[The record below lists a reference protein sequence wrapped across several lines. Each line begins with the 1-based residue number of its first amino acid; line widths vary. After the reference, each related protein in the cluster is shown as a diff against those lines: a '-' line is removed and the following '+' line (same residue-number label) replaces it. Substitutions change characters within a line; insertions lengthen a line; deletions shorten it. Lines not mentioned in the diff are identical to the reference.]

1 MQHEKLVANLVLLN
15 VDGVECRYGSIKVLE
30 DVNLSVKGG
39 DFVGILGPNG
49 SGKTTLLKSI
59 SRILKPHK
67 GTILLNEAD
76 IYALKS
82 VEVAKQM
89 AVVPQDTSIGFNFAA
104 LDIVLMGRNPHMK
117 RFQMESEK
125 DMAVARKVMNLT
137 NTWHLAERP
146 INELSGGEKQ
156 RVIIARALAQE
167 PKILLLDEPL
177 THLDIINQLEI
188 MDLVKELCVK
198 EKMIVLA
205 VFHDFNLAARYCNTA
220 IMITKGTIFA
230 AGNLTE
236 VLTSENIKSVFHVDA
251 IVKKHLV
258 TNSIFVIPLSP
269 QKPSP
274 TRKCAIHLI
283 CGAGTGTALMKVL
296 LDDGYSVTAGVLNVL
311 DTDFETAQ
319 FLKIPVTTE
328 APFSPITEKTHNA
341 NLAMISRASTIVLTS
356 VPFGHG
362 NLQNLQ
368 AAIEALEIGIPV
380 FVVDEVPI
388 ESRDFT
394 HGTAKALFAELKRK
408 GAVFVKDQDELLS
421 LLNVSEEKLGLA
433 KEEKAKIFDHL
444 KPEGSH
450 KESDITAKHEKT
462 EGGTES
468 K

>member
-1 MQHEKLVANLVLLN
+1 MQPEGMVTSLVLLN

-30 DVNLSVKGG
+30 DVNLRVEGG

-76 IYALKS
+76 IYSLKS
-82 VEVAKQM
+82 VDVAKQM

-117 RFQMESEK
+117 RFQMESET

-137 NTWHLAERP
+137 NIWHLAERP

-198 EKMIVLA
+198 EKLIVLA
-205 VFHDFNLAARYCNTA
+205 VFHDFNLAARYCNSA
-220 IMITKGTIFA
+220 MMLKNNRVFA
-230 AGNLTE
+230 AGSLTD
-236 VLTSENIKSVFHVDA
+236 VLTSENIKNVFHVDA

-269 QKPSP
+269 QKSLPS
-274 TRKCAIHLI
+274 RKCSIHLI
-283 CGAGTGTALMKVL
+283 CGAGTGTTLMKVL
-296 LDDGYSVTAGVLNVL
+296 MDEGYSVTAGVLNVL
-311 DTDFETAQ
+311 DTDFETTQ
-319 FLKIPVTTE
+319 FLKIPVTSE
-328 APFSPITEKTHNA
+328 APFSPITEKTHKA
-341 NLAMISRASTIVLTS
+341 NLAMISEASTVVLTS
-356 VPFGHG
+356 VPFGYG
-362 NLQNLQ
+362 NLQNLE
-368 AAIEALEIGIPV
+368 AALAALERGIPT
-380 FVVDEVPI
+380 FVIEEVPI
-388 ESRDFT
+388 EKRDFT
-394 HGTAKALFAELKRK
+394 KGKAKALLTKLKSEGAE
-408 GAVFVKDQDELLS
+408 FVKDQNELLS
-421 LLNVSEEKLGLA
+421 MLNVSIDKLKIA
-433 KEEKAKIFDHL
+433 KEERDRILDHL
-444 KPEGSH
+444 KPE
-450 KESDITAKHEKT
+450 KITEKT
-462 EGGTES
+462 ETNGLGDKS
-468 K
+468 